1 MLVRSSVLIRN
12 HHSVPSYASLDGHV
26 TTQTREEK
34 PNTTTNEET
43 SKMATLQDDALEG
56 EKQAS
61 TGETAASSS
70 TRKIGGSKG
79 HVEETIQGPL
89 VQLWDALRWK
99 MIPRCTGR
107 YTCRDHAL
115 VSHLTPYELLA
126 SIGVGFQGDGN
137 TAVPPQYAFQLE
149 GRSDLILVLPLDK
162 NEETGLITYVKKG
175 EEDGEV
181 TTHYVH
187 TLNSPSGFQRKL
199 RAIGIHSLAEE
210 NLLPKGKC
218 I

>member
-1 MLVRSSVLIRN
+1 METPQDDDES
-12 HHSVPSYASLDGHV
+12 
-26 TTQTREEK
+26 EEK
-34 PNTTTNEET
+34 KKE
-43 SKMATLQDDALEG
+43 SGGATPPI
-56 EKQAS
+56 
-61 TGETAASSS
+61 SSS
-70 TRKIGGSKG
+70 SRTIGGSKG

-126 SIGVGFQGDGN
+126 SIGVGFLGDGN

-149 GRSDLILVLPLDK
+149 GRSGLILVLPLDK